1 MTDIDNKIAKV
12 EREVRLAALS
22 KFKEWI
28 DGLAA
33 PDQWDAKVLSVFVKQ
48 NRTTVTA
55 GDMSELGD
63 LFTFISTSSQ

>member
-1 MTDIDNKIAKV
+1 M
-12 EREVRLAALS
+12 AALS